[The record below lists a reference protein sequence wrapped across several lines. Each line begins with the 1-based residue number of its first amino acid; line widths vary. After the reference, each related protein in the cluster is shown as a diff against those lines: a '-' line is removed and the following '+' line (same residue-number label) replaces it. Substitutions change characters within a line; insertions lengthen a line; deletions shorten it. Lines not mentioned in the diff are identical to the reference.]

1 MLCVVYC
8 KMYFYVYIITKRIKK
23 GNQQMQEKFDTK
35 YSFVENEKEI
45 LEFWEQNDCF
55 KKLTMEDIDNLYEHH
70 ILHSLGIAQII
81 NFKPGTR
88 IMDLGTGGGFPGIP
102 LAIMFPEVQFH
113 LVDSIGKKIKVCD
126 EVRNA
131 LGLTNVTTEWTRG
144 ENLKDKY
151 DFVVSRA
158 VMPLTDL
165 VKLIRKNVSRTSQNA
180 MPNGLIC
187 LKGGEL
193 QHEVMPMKSQTII
206 TDLSDYFE
214 EEFFETKKV
223 VYVAL

>member
-1 MLCVVYC
+1 
-8 KMYFYVYIITKRIKK
+8 
-23 GNQQMQEKFDTK
+23 
-35 YSFVENEKEI
+35 
-45 LEFWEQNDCF
+45 
-55 KKLTMEDIDNLYEHH
+55 
-70 ILHSLGIAQII
+70 
-81 NFKPGTR
+81 
-88 IMDLGTGGGFPGIP
+88 MDLGTGGGFPGIP
-102 LAIMFPEVQFH
+102 LAIMFPDVQFH

-131 LGLTNVTTEWTRG
+131 LQLTNVTTEWTRG
-144 ENLKDKY
+144 ENLKEKY

-158 VMPLTDL
+158 VMPLVDL
-165 VKLIRKNVSRTSQNA
+165 VKLIHKNVAKDSHNA

-193 QHEVMPMKSQTII
+193 AHEVMPMKANTII
-206 TDLSDYFE
+206 TDLSDYFK

>member
-1 MLCVVYC
+1 
-8 KMYFYVYIITKRIKK
+8 
-23 GNQQMQEKFDTK
+23 
-35 YSFVENEKEI
+35 
-45 LEFWEQNDCF
+45 
-55 KKLTMEDIDNLYEHH
+55 
-70 ILHSLGIAQII
+70 
-81 NFKPGTR
+81 
-88 IMDLGTGGGFPGIP
+88 MDLGTGGGFPGIP
-102 LAIMFPEVQFH
+102 LAIMFPDVQFH

-131 LGLTNVTTEWTRG
+131 LQLTNVTTEWTRG
-144 ENLKDKY
+144 ENLKEKY

-158 VMPLTDL
+158 VMPLVDL
-165 VKLIRKNVSRTSQNA
+165 VKLIRKNVAKDSHNA

-193 QHEVMPMKSQTII
+193 AHEVMPMKANTII
-206 TDLSDYFE
+206 TDLSDYFK